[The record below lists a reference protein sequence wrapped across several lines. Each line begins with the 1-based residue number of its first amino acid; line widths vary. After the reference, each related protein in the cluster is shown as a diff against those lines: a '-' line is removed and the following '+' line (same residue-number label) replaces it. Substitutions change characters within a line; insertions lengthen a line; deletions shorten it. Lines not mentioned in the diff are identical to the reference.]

1 MIFHSDSGEQMFG
14 FRIRYEIVP
23 SGFYFKMMTFSQ
35 NHQINECDW
44 YYYLYYYILKI
55 ISMTVNKLTIIV
67 KPDRLSIF
75 VTVNGFNVTNMI
87 TSYTVLAMQ

>member
-1 MIFHSDSGEQMFG
+1 
-14 FRIRYEIVP
+14 
-23 SGFYFKMMTFSQ
+23 
-35 NHQINECDW
+35 
-44 YYYLYYYILKI
+44 
-55 ISMTVNKLTIIV
+55 MTVNKLTIIV